1 MKKLLVAAPLG
12 ALVLMGGTLTGV
24 LAQQSSSDAPPSLPP
39 PSSIPDLTDARTG
52 TMFVAE
58 TGDDIMSSRLLGAR
72 VVNGTSEAIGEVA
85 DLMLSAKGELRAVV
99 LSVGGVMGVGARY
112 VAVAPSALRMIR
124 NPDKSIK
131 VVLEASRDQLAASP
145 EFKYEKHP

>member
-1 MKKLLVAAPLG
+1 MKKLLLAAPSG
-12 ALVLMGGTLTGV
+12 ALVLVGSLMGAM
-24 LAQQSSSDAPPSLPP
+24 AQQPSSQEPSLPP

-58 TGDDIMSSRLLGAR
+58 AEDDIMSSRLVGAR

-85 DLMLSAKGELRAVV
+85 DLMLSGNGALRAVV

-112 VAVAPSALRMIR
+112 IAVAPSALRMIR

-131 VVLEASRDQLAASP
+131 VVLDVSRDQLAASP
-145 EFKYEKHP
+145 EFKYEKPR

>member
-1 MKKLLVAAPLG
+1 MKKLLVASPLG
-12 ALVLMGGTLTGV
+12 AFVLAGTLVGA
-24 LAQQSSSDAPPSLPP
+24 LAQQPGSQAPSLPP

-58 TGDDIMSSRLLGAR
+58 TGDDIMSSRLVGAR

-85 DLMLSAKGELRAVV
+85 DLMLSNEGALRAVV

-112 VAVAPSALRMIR
+112 VAVAPNALRMIR

-131 VVLEASRDQLAASP
+131 VVLEVSRDQLAASP
-145 EFKYEKHP
+145 EFKYEKRQ

>member
-12 ALVLMGGTLTGV
+12 ALVLMGGAV
-24 LAQQSSSDAPPSLPP
+24 LAQQPSSDTPSLPP
-39 PSSIPDLTDARTG
+39 PSSIPDMTDARTG

-112 VAVAPSALRMIR
+112 IAVAPSALHLIR

-145 EFKYEKHP
+145 EFKYEKRP

>member
-12 ALVLMGGTLTGV
+12 ALVLMGGTLMGA
-24 LAQQSSSDAPPSLPP
+24 LAQQPASEAPSLPP
-39 PSSIPDLTDARTG
+39 PSSITDMTDARTG

-58 TGDDIMSSRLLGAR
+58 TGDDIMSSRLVGAR

-112 VAVAPSALRMIR
+112 VAVAPSALRIIR

-131 VVLEASRDQLAASP
+131 VVLEASRDQLTASP
-145 EFKYEKHP
+145 EFKYEKRP

>member
-1 MKKLLVAAPLG
+1 MKKLLVAVPLG
-12 ALVLMGGTLTGV
+12 ALVLTAGA
-24 LAQQSSSDAPPSLPP
+24 LAQQPPSEAPTLPP

-58 TGDDIMSSRLLGAR
+58 TGDDIMSSRLIGAR

-85 DLMLSAKGELRAVV
+85 DLMLNAKGELRAVV

-112 VAVAPSALRMIR
+112 VAVAPGALRMIR
-124 NPDKSIK
+124 NPDKSLK
-131 VVLEASRDQLAASP
+131 VVLDVSRDQLSASP
-145 EFKYEKHP
+145 EFKYEKRP